1 MNYEMEELLPI
12 VGKLAGQYTS
22 NESGSV
28 TYETA
33 NQLMSAVI
41 YCIRETE
48 VQHEM
53 SLQPKTSCSAKQA
66 YETGYALARQKVK
79 QALCLY
85 NEITQEFESYG
96 NQCIKDVIQTGMPEF
111 FKWYDLKFN
120 PQNEIITL
128 DYPVLKDLS
137 EFEGIDKIYEYLI
150 CIQIEQQFLSQLPK
164 EFVERALK
172 SQGIPARDQM
182 DNLCETVISFIID
195 NSKMQQISENDC
207 VKTSSLQE
215 YLKPALQ
222 NARYRRAHREEPC

>member
-1 MNYEMEELLPI
+1 MNYEMEELFPI
-12 VGKLAGQYTS
+12 VGKLAEQYTS

-33 NQLMSAVI
+33 NQLMGAVI

-48 VQHEM
+48 IQNET
-53 SLQPKTSCSAKQA
+53 SLQPKTSCPAKQA
-66 YETGYALARQKVK
+66 YETGFALARQKVK

-96 NQCIKDVIQTGMPEF
+96 NQCIMDVIQIGMPEF

-120 PQNEIITL
+120 PQNEILTL

-182 DNLCETVISFIID
+182 DNLCETVLSFIID
-195 NSKMQQISENDC
+195 HSKMQQISENDY

-215 YLKPALQ
+215 YLKPAFQ
-222 NARYRRAHREEPC
+222 NARYRRAHREKPC

>member
-28 TYETA
+28 TYGTA
-33 NQLMSAVI
+33 NQLMGAVI

-48 VQHEM
+48 VQNEM

>member
-33 NQLMSAVI
+33 NQLMGAVI

-48 VQHEM
+48 VQNEM

-120 PQNEIITL
+120 PQTEIITL